1 MPDPQGHM
9 QTLRL
14 TLTYHTHTHT
24 HTHTHLWI
32 QAVCL
37 LGGGPAQTPD
47 IPSSPLPQTTPAL
60 QPYSRGLPFPS
71 VGTLGTQLARFRS
84 AEGTIST
91 PDLA

>member
-14 TLTYHTHTHT
+14 TLTHHTHASVDTSI
-24 HTHTHLWI
+24 LF
-32 QAVCL
+32 VGRGL
-37 LGGGPAQTPD
+37 AQTPD

-60 QPYSRGLPFPS
+60 QPYSRGFPFPS
-71 VGTLGTQLARFRS
+71 LGTLGTQLARLRS
-84 AEGTIST
+84 AEGTIRT